1 MKRGCVK
8 FQDNGLRREIGLKLT
23 SLHLLHF
30 ARISFTWFGT
40 IGDNMPC
47 CSETHFCK
55 KDPKTNSCGRH
66 NRTGVTITEWRIRKW
81 RKPSKCVWQNHT
93 LKNFYEAHK
102 VTKSRIT
109 CSSSFIFEQCNTKI
123 IIFVTFWIDIC
134 INTLISAPFV
144 IHNLVKIYVIK
155 WIRGSTRPQTC
166 IRILSVFGLLLFFF
180 CS

>member
-8 FQDNGLRREIGLKLT
+8 FQDNGLRREMGLKLT

-66 NRTGVTITEWRIRKW
+66 NQTGVTITEWRIRKW
-81 RKPSKCVWQNHT
+81 RKPRKCVWQNHT
-93 LKNFYEAHK
+93 LKNFHDVEK
-102 VTKSRIT
+102 VVKWRIT
-109 CSSSFIFEQCNTKI
+109 SSYIFEQCNTKTVVFI
-123 IIFVTFWIDIC
+123 TIGIDIY
-134 INTLISAPFV
+134 INALISAPFL
-144 IHNLVKIYVIK
+144 IHNHVKIYVIK
-155 WIRGSTRPQTC
+155 WIWGSTSPQTC
-166 IRILSVFGLLLFFF
+166 IRILSVFSLLVFFW
-180 CS
+180 CI